1 LNNFIHSLGVL
12 ILLQETFDESAL
24 LIFILEIGAVIIF
37 SLIVAKVL
45 AKRGIPQVLGLIFGG
60 IALQSLTIST
70 GFPSPPTSEL
80 HYVIT
85 TGALGFIGY
94 SIGAH
99 LDLWKLREASWGL
112 ALILF
117 GEALG
122 SFFVVTIIVYF
133 LLQNFILALLLGSI
147 SMATAP
153 ASTSEVIRE
162 YRAYGSL
169 SQTIL
174 FIIAFDDI
182 LAIIFFNIALGY
194 AESALSAAALSL
206 VDILFP
212 IIIEVVGSIIL
223 GILLALFMKPFHIEG
238 LEAYQSAEF
247 VFPSVLICIAI
258 AGLLH
263 FSVILSCIIFGL
275 ALSNLAKCEN
285 KSCVRGV
292 ERLSGP
298 ILALF
303 FILVG
308 FEMDLALLL
317 TPVLFTIL
325 LYFFARAVGKSVG
338 AVITSHFSK
347 MPDKVTRYLPFSL
360 LTQAGVALGLAA
372 FAYSRLLELNIQAA
386 TDIAILILDIT
397 AVSVLLAEIFGPLIL
412 KKALVKAGEIKEPS
426 KQELPSL

>member
-1 LNNFIHSLGVL
+1 M
-12 ILLQETFDESAL
+12 LQETFDEYTL
-24 LIFILEIGAVIIF
+24 LILLLEIGSVIIF

-45 AKRGIPQVLGLIFGG
+45 AKRGIPQVLGLILGG
-60 IALQSLTIST
+60 IALQALTFSI
-70 GFPSPPTSEL
+70 GFPSPPTPEL
-80 HYVIT
+80 HYIIT

-99 LDLWKLREASWGL
+99 LDLWKLQEASWGL
-112 ALILF
+112 ALILI

-122 SFFVVTIIVYF
+122 SFLVVTIVVYF
-133 LLQNFILALLLGSI
+133 LLQDFILAVLLGSI

-174 FIIAFDDI
+174 FVIAFDDI

-194 AESALSAAALSL
+194 AESVLAETALSL
-206 VDILFP
+206 VDIFFP
-212 IIIEVVGSIIL
+212 IAIEVIGSVIL
-223 GILLALFMKPFHIEG
+223 GILLALLMRPFHIEG
-238 LEAYQSAEF
+238 VEAYQSAEF

-275 ALSNLAKCEN
+275 ALSTMARCEN

-308 FEMDLALLL
+308 FEMDLSLLL
-317 TPVLFTIL
+317 TPVLVTIL
-325 LYFFARAVGKSVG
+325 LYFFARAAGKSVG
-338 AVITSHFSK
+338 AVTSSYVSK

-372 FAYSRLLELNIQAA
+372 FAYSRLLELNIPAA
-386 TDIAILILDIT
+386 TDIAVLILDVIG
-397 AVSVLLAEIFGPLIL
+397 VSVLLAEILGPLIL
-412 KKALVKAGEIKEPS
+412 KKALVKSGEIKEPIKS
-426 KQELPSL
+426 NPSVL